1 MNDQTCACPSRKCKV
16 GANAIVHQ
24 GKHYC
29 CEGCAE
35 HHAQGQPC
43 ASTEGCKC
51 AEGSGEG

>member
-1 MNDQTCACPSRKCKV
+1 MNDQTCACPSCKCKV